1 MISIARLLISQSPSP
16 GLKKQNKGW
25 FELPN
30 GQRCQPKPHQVYFAP
45 WSSKP
50 YMPEP
55 KRRALSLRIL
65 SLLHRLIGMRG
76 KA

>member
-16 GLKKQNKGW
+16 GLMNQGKGW
-25 FELPN
+25 FELSN

-50 YMPEP
+50 YMPEQ
-55 KRRALSLRIL
+55 KRHLLSSRFLSLW
-65 SLLHRLIGMRG
+65 HRFAGRRG
-76 KA
+76 KI

>member
-16 GLKKQNKGW
+16 GLMNQGKGW
-25 FELPN
+25 FELSN

-50 YMPEP
+50 YMPEQ
-55 KRRALSLRIL
+55 KRHALPLRLI
-65 SLLHRLIGMRG
+65 SLLHHLVGLRG
-76 KA
+76 